1 METTP
6 ADLIELSNVVEKE
19 VVKNIVYDELVK
31 KLVDAIQTTDTIDSV
46 KKAGYKTKVEE
57 T

>member
-31 KLVDAIQTTDTIDSV
+31 KMVDAIQTTDTIDSV